1 MDNTMIIAGV
11 AVFSAILI
19 IILLMYNK
27 KKKDE
32 SRITNAYSNENNR
45 YDMRSNLTENS
56 PRILKD
62 VPPQYRWIGP
72 FGVPMN
78 YTGH

>member
-11 AVFSAILI
+11 VVFSVILI
-19 IILLMYNK
+19 IIVVMYK
-27 KKKDE
+27 KKDYDE

-45 YDMRSNLTENS
+45 YAMRSNLTKNS
-56 PRILKD
+56 PRALKA
-62 VPPQYRWIGP
+62 VREWVGP

-78 YTGH
+78 YTGT